1 MVQNQNPHPP
11 TPSPSRGEGEKPT
24 SPLSRT
30 GRGVLHT
37 PAGHEGISR
46 PRLDIGVAAYTF
58 SYLCGLAGAG
68 TPRAWPHP
76 YNAYTLM
83 DLAAAHGLGGVE
95 FSPASG
101 LGSLDRAELE
111 TARDYAA
118 ARGLFVVVDSGVV
131 DVATLQALLPA
142 AATLGTRTVRVTVST
157 ILCGDRRAVRDTWPG
172 YLAEI
177 ARRLREVRALAEETG
192 VAIALENHQDLTSDE
207 LVALCEE
214 VGSPQIGV
222 NLDASNPLAVG
233 EEPLAFARGVMPY
246 LKNVHLK
253 DYRLYRTPQG
263 YRLARCPIGAGVL
276 DVPVLLDLCA
286 REAPSATICIE
297 LGALEARHI
306 RLLEDEFWLGY
317 TPRRVEEVLP
327 VLRLREEL
335 ARPADED
342 WRTPWER
349 GEHGEALVSFEM
361 SQFEQSVE
369 YLKSSQLS
377 AVSHQP
383 KADG

>member
-1 MVQNQNPHPP
+1 MQKDRDRLVRPDNLHPP
-11 TPSPSRGEGEKPT
+11 PSPSRSEGEQPF
-24 SPLSRT
+24 SQ
-30 GRGVLHT
+30 
-37 PAGHEGISR
+37 

-58 SYLCGLAGAG
+58 SYLCGFAGAG

-76 YNAYTLM
+76 YDAYDLM

-95 FSPASG
+95 FPPAWG
-101 LGSLDRAELE
+101 LGSLDRAELVK
-111 TARDYAA
+111 ARDYAA
-118 ARGLFVVVDSGVV
+118 AHGLFVVVDSGVV

-142 AATLGTRTVRVTVST
+142 AATLGARTVRVIVSS
-157 ILCGDRRAVRDTWPG
+157 ILCGDRRAVRNTWPA

-222 NLDASNPLAVG
+222 NLDAVNPLAVG
-233 EEPLAFARGVMPY
+233 EEPLAFARRVTPY

-286 REAPSATICIE
+286 REAPHATVCIE
-297 LGALEARHI
+297 LGALEARHV
-306 RLLEDEFWLGY
+306 RLLDDEFWPGY
-317 TPRRVEEVLP
+317 PPRRVEEVLP

-335 ARPADED
+335 ARPTDED

-349 GEHGEALVSFEM
+349 GEQGEALASFEM

-369 YLKSSQLS
+369 CLYRTCCPNRPHG
-377 AVSHQP
+377 AVSSAAP
-383 KADG
+383 TLNRRGEKR

>member
-1 MVQNQNPHPP
+1 MQKDRDRLVRPDNLHPP
-11 TPSPSRGEGEKPT
+11 PSPSRSEGEQPF
-24 SPLSRT
+24 SQR
-30 GRGVLHT
+30 
-37 PAGHEGISR
+37 
-46 PRLDIGVAAYTF
+46 RLDIGVAAYTF
-58 SYLCGLAGAG
+58 SYLCGFAGAG

-76 YNAYTLM
+76 YDAYDLM
-83 DLAAAHGLGGVE
+83 DLAAAHGLGSVE
-95 FSPASG
+95 FPPAWG
-101 LGSLDRAELE
+101 LGSLDRAELAK
-111 TARDYAA
+111 ARDYAA

-142 AATLGTRTVRVTVST
+142 AATLGAPTVRVIVST
-157 ILCGDRRAVRDTWPG
+157 ILCGDRRAVRNTWPA

-222 NLDASNPLAVG
+222 NLDAVNPLAVG
-233 EEPLAFARGVMPY
+233 EEPLAFARRVTPY

-286 REAPSATICIE
+286 REAPGASVCIE
-297 LGALEARHI
+297 LGALEARHV
-306 RLLEDEFWLGY
+306 RLLDDEFWQGY
-317 TPRRVEEVLP
+317 PTRRVEEVLP

-335 ARPADED
+335 ARPTDED

-349 GEHGEALVSFEM
+349 GEQGEALASFEM

-369 YLKSSQLS
+369 YLYRTCCPNRPHG
-377 AVSHQP
+377 AVSSAAP
-383 KADG
+383 TLNRRGEKR

>member
-1 MVQNQNPHPP
+1 
-11 TPSPSRGEGEKPT
+11 
-24 SPLSRT
+24 
-30 GRGVLHT
+30 
-37 PAGHEGISR
+37 
-46 PRLDIGVAAYTF
+46 VAAYTF

-76 YNAYTLM
+76 YDAYDLM

-95 FSPASG
+95 FPPAWG
-101 LGSLDRAELE
+101 LGSLDRAGLVKV
-111 TARDYAA
+111 RDYAA
-118 ARGLFVVVDSGVV
+118 ARGLFIVVDSGVV

-142 AATLGTRTVRVTVST
+142 AATLGARTVRVIVST
-157 ILCGDRRAVRDTWPG
+157 ILCGDRRAVRNTWPS

-177 ARRLREVRALAEETG
+177 ARRLREVRALAEEIG

-207 LVALCEE
+207 LVVLCEE
-214 VGSPQIGV
+214 MGSSQIGV
-222 NLDASNPLAVG
+222 NLDAVNPLAVG
-233 EEPLAFARGVMPY
+233 EEPLAFARRVTPY

-286 REAPSATICIE
+286 REAPGATVCIE
-297 LGALEARHI
+297 LGALEARHV
-306 RLLEDEFWLGY
+306 RLLDDEFWPGFP
-317 TPRRVEEVLP
+317 PRRVEEVLP

-335 ARPADED
+335 ARPTGED

-349 GEHGEALVSFEM
+349 GEQGEALASFEM

-369 YLKSSQLS
+369 YLYRACWPEHPHRAAKS
-377 AVSHQP
+377 AAP
-383 KADG
+383 TRNRRGEKR

>member
-1 MVQNQNPHPP
+1 MAQNQPP
-11 TPSPSRGEGEKPT
+11 PPSYPSPSRDEGEQPF
-24 SPLSRT
+24 SPFPRA
-30 GRGVLHT
+30 GKGVRGDSV
-37 PAGHEGISR
+37 AQ

-58 SYLCGLAGAG
+58 SYRCGFAGAG
-68 TPRAWPHP
+68 TPRAWLHP
-76 YNAYTLM
+76 YDAYDLM

-95 FSPASG
+95 FPPTWG
-101 LGSLDRAELE
+101 LGSLDRAALVK
-111 TARDYAA
+111 ARDYAA

-142 AATLGTRTVRVTVST
+142 AATLGARTVRVTAST
-157 ILCGDRRAVRDTWPG
+157 ILCGDRRAVRNSWPG

-177 ARRLREVRALAEETG
+177 GRRLREVRALAEETG

-214 VGSPQIGV
+214 VGSLQIGV
-222 NLDASNPLAVG
+222 NLDAVNPLAVG
-233 EEPLAFARGVMPY
+233 EEPLAFARRVTPY

-253 DYRLYRTPQG
+253 DYRVYRTPQG
-263 YRLARCPIGAGVL
+263 YRLARCPVGAGVL

-286 REAPSATICIE
+286 REAPGASVCIE
-297 LGALEARHI
+297 LGALEARHV
-306 RLLEDEFWLGY
+306 RLLDDEFWQGY
-317 TPRRVEEVLP
+317 PPRRVEEVLP

-342 WRTPWER
+342 WQTPWER
-349 GEHGEALVSFEM
+349 GEHGAALASFEM

-369 YLKSSQLS
+369 YLMSRVLPRATPWSGQQRRS
-377 AVSHQP
+377 DS
-383 KADG
+383 